1 MAKEKY
7 RFNKTT
13 LNYELIEYS
22 LKDKLKRALYWLSYT
37 AIVVFIALAIYP
49 YFVDS
54 PKERELKRNISDLGG
69 HIGRLDKHVDFLE
82 NRLIELEDRDDNIY
96 RTVFEAEPIPKS
108 IRKAGYGGSDF
119 RSNIDG
125 FSYDNEVRNLQL
137 RVDQL
142 TKKLAIQSKSLDE
155 VQGFAK
161 NKLKMMAS
169 IPGIQPISNKDLT
182 RLASG
187 FGMRLH
193 PIHKIRKMHSGLDFS
208 APTGSEI
215 YATGDGVVE
224 KVKYRRNG
232 YGKHVVVNHG
242 YGYKTLYAHMSK
254 YIVRRGQKVK
264 RGQILGYVGN
274 TGSSTAPHLH
284 YEVIKDKRKINPI
297 SYFYNDLTPEEYE
310 KMIQI
315 SSTRNQSF
323 D

>member
-1 MAKEKY
+1 MGKEKY
-7 RFNKTT
+7 KFNEKTLT
-13 LNYELIEYS
+13 YELIEYS
-22 LKDKLKRALYWLSYT
+22 LKDKMRRSLYWISYT
-37 AIVVFIALAIYP
+37 SLVVFIALAIYP

-54 PKERELKRNISDLGG
+54 PKERELKRNISELG
-69 HIGRLDKHVDFLE
+69 DHVHQMEDHVIFLE
-82 NRLIELEDRDDNIY
+82 ERLGELENRDDNIY
-96 RTVFEAEPIPKS
+96 RTIFEAEPIPKS
-108 IRKAGYGGSDF
+108 IRKSGYGGSD
-119 RSNIDG
+119 RYAQIDG
-125 FSYDNEVRNLQL
+125 FSHDDKVRALQMRIDL
-137 RVDQL
+137 L
-142 TKKLAIQSKSLDE
+142 TKKMAIQSKSLDE
-155 VQGFAK
+155 VQDFAK

-169 IPGIQPISNKDLT
+169 IPGIQPVSNKDLK

-193 PIHKIRKMHSGLDFS
+193 PIYKVRKMHAGLDFS
-208 APTGSEI
+208 APIGAEI

-254 YIVRRGQKVK
+254 YVVRRGQKVK

-284 YEVIKDKRKINPI
+284 YEVIKNGRKINPI

>member
-1 MAKEKY
+1 MGKEKY
-7 RFNKTT
+7 RFNKKT
-13 LNYELIEYS
+13 LTYELIEYS
-22 LKDKLKRALYWLSYT
+22 LKDRLRRSLYWVSYT
-37 AIVVFIALAIYP
+37 ALVIFIALAIYP
-49 YFVDS
+49 HFVDS
-54 PKERELKRNISDLGG
+54 PKERELKRNISVLGS
-69 HIGRLDKHVDFLE
+69 HIHQMDEHLHFLE
-82 NRLIELEDRDDNIY
+82 DRLAELENRDDNIY

-108 IRKAGYGGSDF
+108 IRRSGYGGSA
-119 RSNIDG
+119 RYARIDG
-125 FSYDNEVRNLQL
+125 FSYDDQVRALQMKIDL
-137 RVDQL
+137 L
-142 TKKLAIQSKSLDE
+142 TKKMAVQSKSLDE
-155 VQGFAK
+155 VQDFAK

-169 IPGIQPISNKDLT
+169 IPGIQPVSNKDLK

-193 PIHKIRKMHSGLDFS
+193 PIYKVRKMHAGLDFS
-208 APTGSEI
+208 APIGAEI
-215 YATGDGVVE
+215 YATGDGIVE

-232 YGKHVVVNHG
+232 YGKHVVINHG

-254 YIVRRGQKVK
+254 YIVRKGQKIK

-284 YEVIKDKRKINPI
+284 YEVIKNGRKINPI

>member
-1 MAKEKY
+1 
-7 RFNKTT
+7 
-13 LNYELIEYS
+13 
-22 LKDKLKRALYWLSYT
+22 
-37 AIVVFIALAIYP
+37 
-49 YFVDS
+49 
-54 PKERELKRNISDLGG
+54 
-69 HIGRLDKHVDFLE
+69 
-82 NRLIELEDRDDNIY
+82 
-96 RTVFEAEPIPKS
+96 
-108 IRKAGYGGSDF
+108 
-119 RSNIDG
+119 
-125 FSYDNEVRNLQL
+125 
-137 RVDQL
+137 
-142 TKKLAIQSKSLDE
+142 
-155 VQGFAK
+155 
-161 NKLKMMAS
+161 
-169 IPGIQPISNKDLT
+169 
-182 RLASG
+182 
-187 FGMRLH
+187 
-193 PIHKIRKMHSGLDFS
+193 MHSGLDFS

-215 YATGDGVVE
+215 YATGDGVIE